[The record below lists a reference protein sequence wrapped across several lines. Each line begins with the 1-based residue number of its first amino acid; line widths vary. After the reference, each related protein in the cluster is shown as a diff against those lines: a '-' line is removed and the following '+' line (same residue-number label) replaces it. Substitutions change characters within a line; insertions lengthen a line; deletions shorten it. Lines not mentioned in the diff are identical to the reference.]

1 MSSQIENI
9 ISSCTICTT
18 YQRCNSKEP
27 LLPHSVPDC
36 PWAKVG
42 ANIFE
47 LQKKQFLVL
56 VDYYSGYVEVDQL
69 TSMTVNQVIAIC
81 RSQFSRHG
89 IPDILITD
97 NGPQFSSHT
106 FRCFTQQYQFNH
118 HTSSPYH
125 PQSNG
130 MAEKAV
136 QIVKRLM
143 KKAVHDG
150 KGLQLALLE
159 YRNIP

>member
-1 MSSQIENI
+1 MGKSRS
-9 ISSCTICTT
+9 
-18 YQRCNSKEP
+18 
-27 LLPHSVPDC
+27 D
-36 PWAKVG
+36 
-42 ANIFE
+42 IFE

-69 TSMTVNQVIAIC
+69 TSMTANQVIAIC
-81 RSQFSRHG
+81 KSQFSRHG
-89 IPDILITD
+89 IPDVPITD

-130 MAEKAV
+130 MATEPTPRRSQRTIKTPVRYAD
-136 QIVKRLM
+136 QF
-143 KKAVHDG
+143 
-150 KGLQLALLE
+150 
-159 YRNIP
+159 P